1 MDKTDCLRYSAAD
14 GHMPFLPDTLRPYL
28 IRVRSLAINAS
39 SRTLYRPSSPYEAR
53 ADYYHSKKRSA
64 PSYMFKKLKETLSG
78 TKTADVTE
86 VTATSP
92 EETKTATASS
102 PADQTEEKKAE
113 VKDTMVLTDAQKSS
127 VMGSL
132 VTSMKNPP
140 QIGDLVEGPVIAVEK
155 SSVYVDLAPFGTGI
169 IYGREFIT
177 ARDVIK
183 KINIGDVIAA
193 KIVDNAHKEGYLELS
208 LKEARQALIWS
219 EAEAAIKDKK
229 TLDLPVK
236 EANKGGLLIEWQ
248 GIVGFLPASQ
258 LKADHYPRVS
268 DGDKDK
274 ILDELKKLV
283 GTRLSLSIITADPKE
298 GKLIFSEKGSEQKE
312 KEKIVS
318 KYEIGDTVE
327 GTVTGVVD
335 FGVFVKLEE
344 GLEGL
349 VHISEI
355 DWGLVDDPRN
365 FVKAGQK
372 IKAKIIEIK
381 EGKISLSLKQLK
393 PNPWSE
399 AGKKY
404 KKDMSVSGVV
414 IKFNKHGALASIEE
428 GVAGLVHVSEF
439 GSEEKLRKT
448 LELGKTYDFKIAF
461 FDHKEQKMA
470 LAYSG
475 EKK

>member
-1 MDKTDCLRYSAAD
+1 
-14 GHMPFLPDTLRPYL
+14 
-28 IRVRSLAINAS
+28 
-39 SRTLYRPSSPYEAR
+39 
-53 ADYYHSKKRSA
+53 
-64 PSYMFKKLKETLSG
+64 MFKKIKETLTGSKENAAPVAE
-78 TKTADVTE
+78 TNEKTEKVQ
-86 VTATSP
+86 P
-92 EETKTATASS
+92 EPKKKNAELTL
-102 PADQTEEKKAE
+102 TEEQKKSA
-113 VKDTMVLTDAQKSS
+113 
-127 VMGSL
+127 MGGL
-132 VTSMKNPP
+132 VGTMKNPP

-155 SSVYVDLAPFGTGI
+155 SSVFVDLTPFGTGI

-183 KINIGDVIAA
+183 KINVGDVIAA
-193 KIVDNAHKEGYLELS
+193 KIVDNAHPEGYYELS
-208 LKEARQALIWS
+208 LKEARQALIWN
-219 EAEAAIKDKK
+219 EAEVAIKEKK
-229 TLDLPVK
+229 VLELLVK

-258 LKADHYPRVS
+258 LKAEHYPHVT

-274 ILDELKKLV
+274 ILEELKKFV
-283 GTRLSLSIITADPKE
+283 GTRMALSIITADPKE

-335 FGVFVKLEE
+335 FGVFIKLEE

-365 FVKAGQK
+365 FVKIGTT
-372 IKAKIIEIK
+372 IKAKIIEVK
-381 EGKISLSLKQLK
+381 EGKISLSMKQLK
-393 PNPWSE
+393 PNPWTE
-399 AGKKY
+399 AAKKY
-404 KKDMSVSGVV
+404 KKDMIISGVV

-439 GSEEKLRKT
+439 GSEEKLRGA
-448 LELGKTYDFKIAF
+448 LELGKTYNFKISL
-461 FDHKEQKMA
+461 FDPKEQKMA
-470 LAYSG
+470 LVYTD
-475 EKK
+475 KK